1 MIGIIDY
8 GAGNLV
14 SVQKA
19 FEYLGARAAV
29 IRRPHEVKVADRLV
43 LPGVGHFVAMAAL
56 QVNGTR
62 DAVLDAIFSGK
73 PFLGICLGMQW
84 LFDGSEEAPEISGA
98 GLFPGR
104 CRALPKSV
112 KSPHVGWN
120 TIEVRAESRLLRGLE
135 STPFL
140 YFTHSFAAPIGAGTT
155 AVAQYGGPLAAAVE
169 CANIFGV
176 QFHPEKS
183 GHSGLKIL
191 RSFCEI

>member
-8 GAGNLV
+8 GAGNLM

-29 IRRPHEVKVADRLV
+29 IRRPHEVTAADKLV
-43 LPGVGHFVAMAAL
+43 LPGVGHFVATVAL
-56 QVNGTR
+56 RENQMR
-62 DAVLDAIFSGK
+62 DAILDAIASGK
-73 PFLGICLGMQW
+73 SFLGICLGMQW
-84 LFDGSEEAPEISGA
+84 LFDGSEEAPDISGA

-120 TIEVRAESRLLRGLE
+120 TIEVRRESRLLRGLE
-135 STPFL
+135 STSFL
-140 YFTHSFAAPIGAGTT
+140 YFTHSFAAPVSNGTA
-155 AVAQYGGPLAAAVE
+155 AVAHYGSAFAAAVE
-169 CANIFGV
+169 RGNVFGV

-183 GHSGLKIL
+183 AHPGLTIL
-191 RSFCEI
+191 RNFCEL